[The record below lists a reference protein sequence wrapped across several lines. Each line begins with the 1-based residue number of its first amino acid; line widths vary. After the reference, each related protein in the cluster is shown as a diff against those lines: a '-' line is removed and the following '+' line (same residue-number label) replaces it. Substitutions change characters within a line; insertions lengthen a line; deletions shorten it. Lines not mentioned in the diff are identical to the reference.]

1 MGRHCYVL
9 LRRHNEVRIRR
20 RGGVQLRHRWVFYL
34 RRRTGLVAGWVGF
47 SFASFY
53 IWNYYNNNLF
63 FTI

>member
-34 RRRTGLVAGWVGF
+34 RRTYDFVGTCRET
-47 SFASFY
+47 SDRSCCRVGR
-53 IWNYYNNNLF
+53 I
-63 FTI
+63 